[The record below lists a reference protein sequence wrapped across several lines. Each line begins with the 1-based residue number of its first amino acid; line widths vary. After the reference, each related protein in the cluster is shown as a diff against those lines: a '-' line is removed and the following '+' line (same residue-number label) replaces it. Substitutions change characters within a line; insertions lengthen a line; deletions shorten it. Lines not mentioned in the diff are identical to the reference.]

1 MEESSA
7 QLEDAMAV
15 FVRYVKPVTP
25 IERIPSYQK
34 NLSPGLSI
42 ILIPSITLLV
52 CDSEFNI
59 AIQAYFNVYSL
70 IPCLC
75 AM

>member
-1 MEESSA
+1 
-7 QLEDAMAV
+7 MAV

-42 ILIPSITLLV
+42 ILIPSINFLV
-52 CDSEFNI
+52 CDSEFDI
-59 AIQAYFNVYSL
+59 AL
-70 IPCLC
+70 
-75 AM
+75 